1 MSFTQTNTNGVVFHT
16 ADAFTAAGGVRHGFA
31 SRLGGVSPAPWD
43 SLNISL
49 SRGDEPR
56 RVRENYRRLCAAL
69 GTDEHCI
76 AMTRQV
82 HSDFIRPVG
91 RKDALQDPLDPLDAD
106 ADGLIT
112 NEPGVCLTIFYA
124 DCVPVLLYDPKGKV
138 IAAVHSGWRGTSLAI
153 AAQAA
158 KKMVSEYGSKPED
171 ILAAI
176 GPAIGPCCFET
187 HSDVPDALR
196 ERLGDGVSPYMQ
208 AKQNVPGKFSVD
220 LKGIIRWELE
230 NAGLVPAHID
240 TLPLCTCCARDLYW
254 SHRRQGGE
262 RGNHAA
268 MLQLA

>member
-1 MSFTQTNTNGVVFHT
+1 MSFTQNNINGVVFHT
-16 ADAFTAAGGVRHGFA
+16 ADAFTKAGGVRHGFA
-31 SRLGGVSPAPWD
+31 SRLGGVSPKPWE
-43 SLNISL
+43 SLNVSL
-49 SRGDEPR
+49 SRGDEPL

-82 HSDFIRPVG
+82 HADFIRPVG
-91 RKDALQDPLDPLDAD
+91 RAEALKDPLDPLDTD

-158 KKMVSEYGSKPED
+158 RRMAEEYGSDPGD

-187 HSDVPDALR
+187 HADVPDALR
-196 ERLGDGVSPYMQ
+196 ERLGEGAAPYIQ
-208 AKQNVPGKFSVD
+208 ARQGVPGKYSVD
-220 LKGIIRWELE
+220 LKGIIRWELM
-230 NAGLVPAHID
+230 NAGLEGAHID
-240 TLPLCTCCARDLYW
+240 TLPLCTCCEGDLYW

-268 MLQLA
+268 MVQLA

>member
-1 MSFTQTNTNGVVFHT
+1 MSFTQNTVNGVVFHT
-16 ADAFTAAGGVRHGFA
+16 ADAFSAAGGVAHGFA

-43 SLNISL
+43 SLNLSL
-49 SRGDEPR
+49 SRGDGPQA
-56 RVRENYRRLCAAL
+56 VGENYRRLCAAL

-82 HSDFIRPVG
+82 HSDHIRRVG
-91 RKDALQDPLDPLDAD
+91 QAQAMKGPLDPIEED

-112 NEPGVCLTIFYA
+112 DEPGVCLTIFYA
-124 DCVPVLLYDPKGKV
+124 DCVPVLLYDPRKRV

-158 KKMVSEYGSKPED
+158 QKLCRDYGCRPGD

-187 HSDVPDALR
+187 HADVPDAL
-196 ERLGDGVSPYMQ
+196 EARLGAGVSPFLSPLEGK
-208 AKQNVPGKFSVD
+208 AGKFSVD

-230 NAGLVPAHID
+230 GAGLSADNID
-240 TLPLCTCCARDLYW
+240 TLPLCTCCEGGLYW
-254 SHRRQGGE
+254 SHRRQGPR

-268 MLQLA
+268 MLQLL